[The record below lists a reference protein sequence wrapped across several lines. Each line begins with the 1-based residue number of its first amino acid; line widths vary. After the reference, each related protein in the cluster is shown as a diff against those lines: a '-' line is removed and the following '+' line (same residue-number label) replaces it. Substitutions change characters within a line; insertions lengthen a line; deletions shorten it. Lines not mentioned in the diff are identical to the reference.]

1 MRRTRLSPD
10 DQFKRACKKPKQAV
24 AKKVKNISTDMFG
37 TKRGRVHMTSQNL
50 QNLQLRKTKAL
61 KRLPGEKSN
70 AASSDEQEVPAKKAK
85 ETETT

>member
-1 MRRTRLSPD
+1 
-10 DQFKRACKKPKQAV
+10 
-24 AKKVKNISTDMFG
+24 MFG

-61 KRLPGEKSN
+61 KRLPGEKSA
-70 AASSDEQEVPAKKAK
+70 AASDNDEQVPAKKVK